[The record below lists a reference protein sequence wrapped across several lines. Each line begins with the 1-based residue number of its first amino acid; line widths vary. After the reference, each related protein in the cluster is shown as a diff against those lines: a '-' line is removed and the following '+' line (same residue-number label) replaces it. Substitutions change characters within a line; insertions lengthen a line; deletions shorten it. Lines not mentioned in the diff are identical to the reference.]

1 MRHRYIFFSALGIW
15 FLLAIHTPALAAYY
29 VATDG
34 SDTNGTGTSGSP
46 WETITHALDSVP
58 DNSLVL
64 VQPGTY
70 NGRIRIRGNFPQGVI
85 VRSEIPYKA
94 RLRHTGTVITAYQ
107 HGSGVKGIRL
117 EGFDIAHSGPGS
129 AALVVHIDGGG
140 NKSVTDITLYNNILH
155 DSYNNDILKI
165 NNGTANILVEGNMFY
180 NQTGSDEHIDLNSVE
195 DVVVQDNIFFNDFSG
210 SGRSNTNTTSSFI
223 VIKDSNGASDLYTG
237 SRNVTLR
244 RNIFFNWEGSTGSN
258 FILIGEDGKPFFEG
272 FNILVENNLL
282 LGNSQN
288 VMRAPFGVKGG
299 SDIVFRNN
307 SVSGNLPSLAFAM
320 RLNSEGSNPANNNI
334 QFYNNI
340 WSDPT
345 GTMGAENP
353 TRPNDFSD
361 TPVGETASFTL
372 DHNLYWNDGA
382 PLPYDAGETINSTDD
397 PYGIHAN
404 PQLAEPSS
412 LVIPRWNE
420 GSGIFN
426 DNSTSIRQTFEKL
439 AKTYCIPASGSA
451 VIDSGNQAQTPSTDI
466 LGVSRPKGDGV
477 DMGAC
482 EFTPS
487 TGGGGGG
494 NGDGKMVTAPLL
506 LLLQ

>member
-1 MRHRYIFFSALGIW
+1 MRHHYVFFSALGVL
-15 FLLAIHTPALAAYY
+15 LLAAIHSPTLAAYY

-46 WETITHALDSVP
+46 WATITHALDTIP

-70 NGRIRIRGNFPQGVI
+70 KGRIRIRGNFSQGVI

-94 RLRHTGTVITAYQ
+94 RLRHDGTVITAYQ

-117 EGFDIAHSGPGS
+117 EGFDIAHSSPGS

-140 NKSVTDITLYNNILH
+140 DKSVTNITLYNNILH

-165 NNGTANILVEGNMFY
+165 NNATAHILVEGNMFY

-210 SGRSNTNTTSSFI
+210 SGRSNSNTTSSFI
-223 VIKDSNGASDLYTG
+223 VIKDSNGASDMYTG
-237 SRNVTLR
+237 SRDVTLR

-258 FILIGEDGKPFFEG
+258 FILIGEDGQPFYEG

-299 SDIVFRNN
+299 RDIVFRNN
-307 SVSGNLPSLAFAM
+307 SISGNLPSLAFAM
-320 RLNSEGSNPANNNI
+320 RLNNEGSNPANSNI

-345 GTMGAENP
+345 GTMGAENS

-372 DHNLYWNDGA
+372 DHNLYWNGGTA
-382 PLPYDAGETINSTDD
+382 LPYDAGETINTTDD
-397 PYGIHAN
+397 PYTTLTD
-404 PQLAEPSS
+404 PKLTEPVSP
-412 LVIPRWNE
+412 VIPRWNE
-420 GSGIFN
+420 GPGKFA
-426 DNSTSIRQTFEKL
+426 DNSTSIRQAFVKL
-439 AKTYCIPASGSA
+439 ATTYCTPASGSGA
-451 VIDSGNQAQTPSTDI
+451 IDSGNQTQIPSTDI
-466 LGVSRPKGDGV
+466 LKVSRPKGKGV
-477 DMGAC
+477 DIGAC
-482 EFTPS
+482 EFTVS
-487 TGGGGGG
+487 TGGD
-494 NGDGKMVTAPLL
+494 NNGKMVTAPLF